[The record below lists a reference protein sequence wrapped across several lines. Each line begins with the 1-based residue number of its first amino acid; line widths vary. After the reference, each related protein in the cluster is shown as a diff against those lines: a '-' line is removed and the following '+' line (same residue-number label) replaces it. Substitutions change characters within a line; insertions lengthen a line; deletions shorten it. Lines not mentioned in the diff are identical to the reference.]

1 MRQSRKATRG
11 KSARKSGYRYSAI
24 AFLLIAVS
32 GCASSQISS
41 PNVEVRGEEGRTTV
55 TQATTNGL
63 RGAERVDFILH
74 QMTTAEKLGQ
84 LNQMA
89 GGRQIALNSRIT
101 DAERDRVRAGGV
113 GSYLHVAGAE
123 FLGDLQHVAVE
134 ESRNGIPLL
143 FAMDVVHGYRTIF
156 PAPLGIAAT
165 FDAGDA
171 ELAAR
176 VAAVEASAAGLHWT
190 FAPMVDIARDARWGR
205 IVEGAGEEP
214 FFGSAMARAQVRG
227 YQDGDLK
234 RPDTIIATAKHF
246 GAYGAGA
253 GGRDYDSADIS
264 QGTLMDVYLPPF
276 RAAAEGGAASFMVA
290 FNDIGG
296 VPTTA
301 NKALVN
307 DLLRGQWGYG
317 GLVVSDWNS
326 VPELLNHGVAETRA
340 EAGAL
345 ALLASVDMEMTSGI
359 YASDMLEAVEASPAL
374 QAALDA
380 ATKRVLMAKDRL
392 GLFDAPYV
400 YQDAAREAAVML
412 MPDHRAAARRVA
424 EHSMVLLRND
434 AGTLPLKP
442 QPGKVAVIGALAGD
456 ARSMIGSWKAQGR
469 EEDVVT
475 VVEALS
481 TRLGEELVVY
491 EPGASMR
498 DTADPAA
505 IARAVAAAQA
515 ADVVILVTGED
526 YNMSGEARSRSD
538 IGLPGPQKEL
548 AEAILATGK
557 PVVTVLMTG
566 RPLDIAPL
574 DIDGA
579 SILVSWFPGIEAG
592 PAVTNVLFGDVVP
605 AGRLPASFPRR
616 TGQSP
621 YFIGHYPTGR
631 PADEDLS
638 KDSARYM
645 DIPITPAY
653 AFGHGLSYA
662 EFEYDSLRLSSVALA
677 PGDTVSISVNI
688 TNTSG
693 IDADEV
699 VQLYTRDPVAQV
711 ARPQQELR
719 GFARVH
725 IKAGKSKRVTFTLRP
740 EQFAYFAPSGRF
752 EADAGR
758 IDFGIGAGSADIRLT
773 GSFQVTAPV
782 IADGPAAAIATPV
795 SISEE

>member
-1 MRQSRKATRG
+1 
-11 KSARKSGYRYSAI
+11 
-24 AFLLIAVS
+24 
-32 GCASSQISS
+32 
-41 PNVEVRGEEGRTTV
+41 VEGRSGEERTTV
-55 TQATTNGL
+55 AQATANGL
-63 RGAERVDFILH
+63 RGAERVEFILD

-101 DAERDRVRAGGV
+101 DTERDRVRAGGV

-156 PAPLGIAAT
+156 PVPLGIAAT
-165 FDAGDA
+165 FDVNDA

-214 FFGSAMARAQVRG
+214 FFGSAMARAQVHG
-227 YQDGDLK
+227 YQGEDLK

-264 QGTLMDVYLPPF
+264 ERTLMDVYLPPF
-276 RAAAEGGAASFMVA
+276 HAAAEEGAASFMVA

-307 DLLRGQWGYG
+307 DLLRGQWGYD

-326 VPELLNHGVAETRA
+326 VPELLNHGVAGTRT
-340 EAGAL
+340 EAGEL

-359 YASDMLEAVEASPAL
+359 YAGDMLEAVEASPSL
-374 QAALDA
+374 QKALDA
-380 ATKRVLMAKDRL
+380 ATKRVLMAKDHL
-392 GLFDAPYV
+392 GLFDAPYA
-400 YQDAAREAAVML
+400 YHDQAREAAVML
-412 MPDHRAAARRVA
+412 TPDHRTAARRVA
-424 EHSMVLLRND
+424 ERSMVLLRND
-434 AGTLPLKP
+434 SGLLPLEA
-442 QPGKVAVIGALAGD
+442 QPGRVAVIGSLAGD

-469 EEDVVT
+469 EEDVIT
-475 VVEALS
+475 VVEAMRN
-481 TRLGEELVVY
+481 RLGDQLVTY
-491 EPGASMR
+491 EPGAGTREAPDS
-498 DTADPAA
+498 AA
-505 IARAVAAAQA
+505 IAKAVAAAEA

-538 IGLPGPQKEL
+538 IGLPAPQKAL

-557 PVVTVLMTG
+557 PVVTVVMTG
-566 RPLDIAPL
+566 RPLDIRPV
-574 DIDGA
+574 DTDGS
-579 SILVSWFPGIEAG
+579 SILLAWFPGIEAG
-592 PAVTNVLFGDVVP
+592 PAITNVLFGNTVP
-605 AGRLPASFPRR
+605 AGRLPVSFPRR

-621 YFIGHYPTGR
+621 YFIGHNPTGR
-631 PADEDLS
+631 PADADLS

-662 EFEYDSLRLSSVALA
+662 TFEYDNLQLSSETLA
-677 PGDTVSISVNI
+677 PGDTVSIGVDV

-693 IDADEV
+693 TNADEV
-699 VQLYTRDPVAQV
+699 VQLYTRDPVAHV

-719 GFARVH
+719 GFVRVH
-725 IKAGKSKRVTFTLRP
+725 IDAGKTKHVRFTLRP

-773 GSFQVTAPV
+773 GSFQVTEPL
-782 IADGPAAAIATPV
+782 IADGPAAAMITPISV
-795 SISEE
+795 SEE